1 MESQEGQAIDDE
13 GDPSWTPEEAENA
26 YEQAGDDDWSEVK
39 WKVWLFSEIENED
52 LLDKLVWFAS
62 LGRSLSEEIVNDE
75 PFPQHFTVMI
85 HCFYNTLCTVY
96 VFLSYLFW
104 LEESRC
110 VIFLCRVGHVTLYL
124 MALERNGEITRN
136 EKLFV

>member
-1 MESQEGQAIDDE
+1 M
-13 GDPSWTPEEAENA
+13 
-26 YEQAGDDDWSEVK
+26 
-39 WKVWLFSEIENED
+39 
-52 LLDKLVWFAS
+52 
-62 LGRSLSEEIVNDE
+62 NDE

-124 MALERNGEITRN
+124 MALERNGEITQGTKSCLCRFGSSIDSELKCN
-136 EKLFV
+136 